1 MMTTPGTESH
11 ASGDAGDGGVSFLQ
25 TWTMPDAAHVAGWLQ
40 TMHARIHVLTELPG
54 FRSMALYRGI
64 DDRHAAVHAQWDT
77 LGQLHAG
84 RSLDAVR
91 AAHGELARWGSDAGT
106 AYLLDRIYRPRQP
119 CDRG

>member
-1 MMTTPGTESH
+1 MTNPGTAGP
-11 ASGDAGDGGVSFLQ
+11 ASGDADDGGASFLQ
-25 TWTMPDAAHVAGWLQ
+25 VWTMPDAAHVAGWLQ

-64 DDRHAAVHAQWDT
+64 DDHHAAVHAQWDT
-77 LGQLHAG
+77 VDQLHAG

-91 AAHGELARWGSDAGT
+91 AAHAELVRWGSEAGT

-119 CDRG
+119 GDRG